1 MSNKKVIKDIDA
13 VKSILNEFKSFIARG
28 NVVDLAVGVVIGG
41 AFGKIVTSLVNDIIM
56 PLIGVL
62 LGGLNFSALSIKVG
76 SASVTYGNFIQN
88 IIDFLIIAASI
99 FLFVKLI
106 NKISRRQDSDT
117 KDTKKEN
124 EQLVVLREIRD
135 QLKKSAKNK

>member
-13 VKSILNEFKSFIARG
+13 VKSILNEFKAFIARG

-41 AFGKIVTSLVNDIIM
+41 AFGKIVTSLVNDIII

-117 KDTKKEN
+117 KDTKKED